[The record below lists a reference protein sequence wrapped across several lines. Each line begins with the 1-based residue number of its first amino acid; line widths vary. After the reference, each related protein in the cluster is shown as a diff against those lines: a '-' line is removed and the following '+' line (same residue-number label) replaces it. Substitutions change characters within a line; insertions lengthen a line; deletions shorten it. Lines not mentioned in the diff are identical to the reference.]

1 MLCFKP
7 MVFDKICLNGIIFK
21 VQSMRILNQ
30 LLGQMKSVL
39 KFLKIFRKNDPNQK
53 YLIPGFA

>member
-1 MLCFKP
+1 

>member
-1 MLCFKP
+1 MICFKP

-30 LLGQMKSVL
+30 LLEQMKRVL
-39 KFLKIFRKNDPNQK
+39 KFLKTFRKNDLNQK
-53 YLIPGFA
+53 